1 MFRMTIDSLS
11 CMVFFNELIEFVF
24 RVKVIVCPPTVK
36 SLSIC
41 SHLPL
46 PVDTRFCLLIFLSGS
61 QLLDRDENIELVHC
75 PPEFVSS
82 KVVNLHKSSQLDWS
96 TGTVYWHHVDTMPIE
111 YVHVIGQ
118 EFWMNV
124 HAI

>member
-1 MFRMTIDSLS
+1 
-11 CMVFFNELIEFVF
+11 MVFFNELIEFVF
-24 RVKVIVCPPTVK
+24 RVKVIVCPSTVK
-36 SLSIC
+36 SLSIY
-41 SHLPL
+41 SHL
-46 PVDTRFCLLIFLSGS
+46 PVDTRFCLLLIFPSGS

-75 PPEFVSS
+75 PLEFISG

-96 TGTVYWHHVDTMPIE
+96 IGTVYWHHVDTMSTE

-124 HAI
+124 PAI